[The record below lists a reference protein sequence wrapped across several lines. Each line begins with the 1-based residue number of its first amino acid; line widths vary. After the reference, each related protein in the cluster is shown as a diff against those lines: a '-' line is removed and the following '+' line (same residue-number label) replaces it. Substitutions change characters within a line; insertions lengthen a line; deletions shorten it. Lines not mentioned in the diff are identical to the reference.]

1 MVAMTTLT
9 GPTDNNNGRKTEKS
23 ITKKKKKWKQNW
35 LDNNNNN
42 KVLKGEEKKMAVMA
56 FIHTY
61 KKEKKSYLPSHQ
73 FLHTLYFF

>member
-35 LDNNNNN
+35 LDNNNN